1 MQPGSSIG
9 PKHRLLPLLLGWAV
23 ISLLLPSPARGQQDT
38 ARFQLVTPEGHTFA
52 VNSVAFSPDGNLVV
66 TAGADNTARIWDA
79 ATGREIRALIGHT
92 RGVNRARFTT
102 DGRLVVTASDDSTV
116 RIWDALTGQERSR
129 IAAHAGGVLS
139 IAISSDGKLIAS
151 AGWDGFARVWQLAD
165 GQKVAEFHGDSGA
178 MNDVAFSADGRYL
191 ATGGWDHSAR
201 IWDLTFRRELLALT
215 SHGGAVTQ
223 VEFSSDGSRLLTA
236 AGNEGVLR
244 VWSLPDGRMLQAL
257 QQSGAG
263 LRSGSFCGGS
273 RRVASGGEDGVGRI
287 WDVETGQVSAV
298 VKSQDEQLAVVACNG
313 DGTRLLAAGR
323 TGRAGIWDAGG
334 NRLAQLRG
342 YDLKIARGTVS
353 SDGRLASVIA
363 SDTSV
368 AIWQVGTGRPIARLR
383 GYRSPIATLAF
394 SPDGKL
400 LATGGLDGT
409 VRLWDVATGQERQS
423 FTDHRGPVLALGF
436 SPSGRLLLS
445 GGLDST
451 IKIRDATTG
460 AESGLI
466 KASGWSQA
474 SFGADDRY
482 VLTVSRDGIRAW
494 AVATG
499 QPQREVPIALA
510 QGGSL
515 SPDGRLL
522 LVASR
527 DSAPRLLDARTGR
540 LVRSLRDGNGII
552 SGALFSSDG
561 RFLAAALTDGSVRI
575 WNVATG
581 RQTIAL
587 PPRGRGI
594 SRLIGWV
601 ENGRLLTAAGDGSI
615 RLWDVPSGRELLT
628 RYLLEGDDWIAIA
641 PDGRFD
647 GTEAG
652 MRQLHFA
659 RGLETAS
666 LESFFDR
673 YYVPGLTEL
682 VLHGGRTTP
691 GSNIQRETS
700 PRPTVRILSPVTGDT
715 LRRAALVAIEATDK
729 GGGVEDIR
737 LYHNGALVGGSTRNF
752 GRKRDQCPASAVCFT
767 VELLPGSNV
776 LEATAYSRTRVEA
789 ERARVT
795 VEYKGSTPR
804 AALHI
809 LAVGIN
815 HYRNPRYNLNYGR
828 ADATA
833 FVDSIAAGGDSIFS
847 RVVVD
852 TLFDDGATG
861 AGLRAALE
869 RAAADARPED
879 VFVFYYAGHG
889 TVEQGSDSSR
899 FFLVPTDVTQMSDGG
914 QLDSLGLSNGEL
926 LDLLARIPA
935 RKKLMVIDACQSGAL
950 LQSFARRGAAEE
962 RAIAQ
967 LARSSG
973 IYVISATDG
982 DQFAS
987 EVEQLGHGVFT
998 YALLQAISGDH
1009 AGARRERMVGE
1020 IVSEA
1025 ARLIPELSRQHR
1037 TQPQYPMVFS
1047 NGQDFPLV
1055 VR

>member
-1 MQPGSSIG
+1 MQLRSCL
-9 PKHRLLPLLLGWAV
+9 RFLLRNLPLFGWAV
-23 ISLLLPSPARGQQDT
+23 ALLLLPSPAQGQQDT

-52 VNSVAFSPDGNLVV
+52 VNGVAFSPDGNLVV

-79 ATGREIRALIGHT
+79 ATGREIRALVGHT
-92 RGVNRARFTT
+92 RGVNRARFST

-116 RIWDALTGQERSR
+116 RIWDAVTGQERSR

-139 IAISSDGKLIAS
+139 IAVSTNGELIAS

-165 GQKVAEFHGDSGA
+165 GRKVAEFKGDSGA
-178 MNDVAFSADGRYL
+178 MNDVAFSPDGRYL
-191 ATGGWDHSAR
+191 ATGGWDHIGR
-201 IWDLTFRRELLALT
+201 IWDLSFRRELLALPGQ
-215 SHGGAVTQ
+215 GGPVTQ
-223 VEFSSDGSRLLTA
+223 VEFSPDGSRLLTA
-236 AGNEGVLR
+236 SGNEGALR
-244 VWSLPDGRMLQAL
+244 VWSLPDGRLLQAL
-257 QQSGAG
+257 QLPGAG
-263 LRSGSFCGGS
+263 LRSGSFCGGG
-273 RRVASGGEDGVGRI
+273 RRIASGGDDGNGRM

-298 VKSQDEQLAVVACNG
+298 VTSRDEQLAVVTCNAA
-313 DGTRLLAAGR
+313 GTRLLAGGR
-323 TGRAGIWDAGG
+323 NGRAGIWDAAGT
-334 NRLAQLRG
+334 RLAQLRG
-342 YDLKIARGTVS
+342 YDLKIARGAVS
-353 SDGRLASVIA
+353 SNGRLASVIA

-383 GYRSPIATLAF
+383 GYQSPIATLAF

-409 VRLWDVATGQERQS
+409 IRLWDVATGRERQS
-423 FTDHRGPVLALGF
+423 FPDHRGPVLALAF

-451 IKIRDATTG
+451 IRVRDAATG
-460 AESGLI
+460 VEAGLVRT
-466 KASGWSQA
+466 SGWSQA
-474 SFGADDRY
+474 SFSADERS
-482 VLTVSRDGIRAW
+482 VLTVSRDGIRTW
-494 AVATG
+494 TIATG
-499 QPQREVPIALA
+499 LRLREVPIALSQA
-510 QGGSL
+510 GTL
-515 SPDGRLL
+515 SPDGRIL
-522 LVASR
+522 LVTAR
-527 DSAPRLLDARTGR
+527 DSAPRLYDARSGR
-540 LVRSLRDGNGII
+540 LLRSLRDGAGTI
-552 SGALFSSDG
+552 SGALFSGDG
-561 RFLAAALTDGSVRI
+561 RLLAAALTDGSVRI
-575 WNVATG
+575 WSVATG
-581 RQTIAL
+581 RQTGAL
-587 PPRGRGI
+587 PARGRGI

-601 ENGRLLTAAGDGSI
+601 DEGRRLITAAGDGSI
-615 RLWDVPSGRELLT
+615 RLWDVTSSQELLT

-647 GTEAG
+647 GTEGG
-652 MRQLHFA
+652 MRQLHYS

-682 VLHGGRTTP
+682 VMRGRSAP
-691 GSNIQRETS
+691 GPNIQRETA
-700 PRPTVRILSPVTGDT
+700 PRPRVRILNPATGDT
-715 LRRAALVAIEATDK
+715 LRRAALVAIEAIDQ

-737 LYHNGALVGGSTRNF
+737 LYHNGALVGGSIRNF
-752 GRKRDQCPASAVCFT
+752 GRKRDQCPANAVCFT
-767 VELLPGSNV
+767 VELLPGSNL
-776 LEATAYSRTRVEA
+776 LEATAYSRSRVEA

-795 VEYKGSTPR
+795 VEYRGSVPR
-804 AALHI
+804 TALHI

-828 ADATA
+828 ADASA
-833 FVDSIAAGGDSIFS
+833 FVDSIIAGGDSIYS

-852 TLFDDGATG
+852 TLFDDAATG
-861 AGLRAALE
+861 AALRAALQ
-869 RAAADARPED
+869 RAAAHARPED

-889 TVEQGSDSSR
+889 TVDQGSDSSH
-899 FFLVPTDVTQMSDGG
+899 FYLVPTDVTQMSDGA
-914 QLDSLGLSNGEL
+914 QLASLGLSNSEL
-926 LDLLARIPA
+926 LDLLAQIPA
-935 RKKLMVIDACQSGAL
+935 RKKLMVIDACQSGEL

-987 EVEQLGHGVFT
+987 EVAQLGHGVFT

-1020 IVSEA
+1020 IVSAA
-1025 ARLIPELSRQHR
+1025 ARLIPELSQKHR